1 MIYTINRTERVMIME
16 KHRATPQGYLTVGE
30 AANKMG
36 VTVRTLQY
44 YDREGLL
51 APSAQSEGGRRLY
64 TDKDLIK
71 LHQILSL
78 KSLGFSLR
86 DIKQRLISLETPAE
100 VANALTEQAKAIR
113 EKIKQLQTSLKA
125 IEQLK
130 AEVLQMQTVNFK
142 KYADI
147 IVNLQM
153 KNDSYYL
160 IKRFDDDTLDHI
172 RSRFDKESGLDFM
185 DRFNRLSDEIVQ
197 LKTENIPPESEKCQQ
212 VVKEYWNLIME
223 FTNGDMRMLPQLT
236 EIGNID
242 TAANPWE
249 ERQKIVN
256 EYLEPALQI
265 YFSKL
270 GSNPFEGEKQ

>member
-1 MIYTINRTERVMIME
+1 MAKY
-16 KHRATPQGYLTVGE
+16 RAIPQGFMTVGE
-30 AANKMG
+30 VAKKMG

-44 YDREGLL
+44 YDKEGLL
-51 APSAQSEGGRRLY
+51 SPSAESEGGRRLY
-64 TDKDLIK
+64 TDKDLIT
-71 LHQILSL
+71 LHQIISL
-78 KSLGFSLR
+78 KSLGFSLD
-86 DIKQRLISLETPAE
+86 DIKERLISLETPAD
-100 VANALTEQAKAIR
+100 VANALTEQADDIR
-113 EKIKQLQTSLKA
+113 KKIEQLQASLSA

-172 RSRFDKESGLDFM
+172 RSQFDKESGLDFM

-197 LKTENIPPESEKCQQ
+197 LQKENVPPESEKCQQ
-212 VVKEYWNLIME
+212 VVKEYWGLIME
-223 FTNGDMRMLPQLT
+223 FTNGDMSILPKLM
-236 EIGNID
+236 EVGNID
-242 TAANPWE
+242 TATNAWE

-256 EYLEPALQI
+256 DYIEPALQV
-265 YFSKL
+265 YFTRL
-270 GSNPFEGEKQ
+270 GTNPFEEVKS

>member
-1 MIYTINRTERVMIME
+1 MAKY
-16 KHRATPQGYLTVGE
+16 RAIPQGFMTVGE
-30 AANKMG
+30 VAKKMG

-44 YDREGLL
+44 YDKEGLL
-51 APSAQSEGGRRLY
+51 SPSAESEGGRRLY
-64 TDKDLIK
+64 TDKDLVT
-71 LHQILSL
+71 LHQIISL
-78 KSLGFSLR
+78 KSLGFSLD
-86 DIKQRLISLETPAE
+86 DIKQRLISLETPAD
-100 VANALTEQAKAIR
+100 VANILTEQADDIR
-113 EKIKQLQTSLKA
+113 KKIEQLQASLSA

-172 RSRFDKESGLDFM
+172 RSQFDKESGLDFM

-197 LKTENIPPESEKCQQ
+197 LQKENVPPESEKCQQ
-212 VVKEYWNLIME
+212 VVKEYWGLIME
-223 FTNGDMRMLPQLT
+223 FTNGDMSMLPKLM
-236 EIGNID
+236 EVGNID
-242 TAANPWE
+242 TATNAWE

-256 EYLEPALQI
+256 DYVGPALQV
-265 YFSKL
+265 YFSRL
-270 GSNPFEGEKQ
+270 GTNPFEEVKP